1 TNGHS
6 EVERGGGRFPR
17 LAAVPAKQQGGTIV
31 AAVMRPMLT
40 LRNRRPFDA
49 TLVAIAA
56 IVALAAAILVLRGGA
71 FVVPT
76 MEPIAP
82 NVTPA
87 ATQPAAPANTFP
99 LPNIDPTTAPQP
111 TSAPQFSAA
120 PQSTIAPSAVP
131 VATPRL
137 TTPPLA
143 SPRATIAPPQPTA
156 NGGSVPQQPTAN
168 SGSFPQGSGMD
179 GANGPADADQG
190 GGLTTEG
197 TGAPVPEKVILP
209 KGSMGQ

>member
-1 TNGHS
+1 
-6 EVERGGGRFPR
+6 
-17 LAAVPAKQQGGTIV
+17 
-31 AAVMRPMLT
+31 MLT

-87 ATQPAAPANTFP
+87 ATQRAAPANTFP

-120 PQSTIAPSAVP
+120 PQSTIAPSAAP
-131 VATPRL
+131 IATPRL

-156 NGGSVPQQPTAN
+156 NGGGV
-168 SGSFPQGSGMD
+168 PQGSGMD
-179 GANGPADADQG
+179 GANGPADADQGG